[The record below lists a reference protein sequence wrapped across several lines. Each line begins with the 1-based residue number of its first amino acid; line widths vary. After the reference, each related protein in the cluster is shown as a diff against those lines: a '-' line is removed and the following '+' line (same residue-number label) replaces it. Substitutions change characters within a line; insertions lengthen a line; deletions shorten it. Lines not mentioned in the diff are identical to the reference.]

1 MSFREL
7 RNFTEIMRSL
17 GYPRLI
23 SMENFRQPNFEL
35 VADCLYWLVQR
46 YDPTVDISDDYTTE
60 SDRVYFLKTISQLM
74 ASRARI
80 KLNMRR
86 LYSADGHAVKELLK
100 IASVL
105 YAATAKANQ
114 DESSGPAEFALT
126 SKAFDVKQTRQL
138 ASEITQ
144 RGAALFDALE
154 AEHELKD
161 LRQKAINR
169 NMDMDEVESCVR
181 EAMAE
186 VTEGIR
192 GVEQMLENLEKD
204 EKNLDQKIEKR
215 KSELER
221 REKHLSTLESVRP
234 AYMDDYEKLQADL
247 QQLYTV
253 YLERFRNLEYLE
265 MELDHFDQLEQ
276 DKMEDAD
283 RQLKKMQRRLR
294 DEEMRILRGETAVDE
309 SHIDFAESDEEPVQA
324 KPKKKTKSKKKKKS
338 RGRGTGNVA
347 GNLMGGVESDSE
359 EDDLTEDEGSTA
371 GSDSTH
377 VSLNDDESVDDLV
390 GEDDD
395 DDEEMSDV
403 DEDEDEGS
411 SDNEF

>member
-1 MSFREL
+1 
-7 RNFTEIMRSL
+7 
-17 GYPRLI
+17 
-23 SMENFRQPNFEL
+23 MENFRQPNFEL